1 MIRKQCQKYNITGA
15 ALAEILNRELT
26 DLFIWYRKYRNVPEV
41 QESIVSSTTEFA
53 RSLDILPLKDYPPVF
68 KWYYD
73 YLLLTQDHILTIA
86 LHLSSSAEQ
95 LTKCME
101 SILLQDMPKFRVY
114 GIAPSG
120 TDTSVYQSFMD
131 KDARF
136 CGVLPSSG
144 DIPKENVYFLEL
156 KPTVLK
162 DADTFQKLIRHSME
176 TAKNMAPV
184 ILTL

>member
-1 MIRKQCQKYNITGA
+1 
-15 ALAEILNRELT
+15 
-26 DLFIWYRKYRNVPEV
+26 
-41 QESIVSSTTEFA
+41 
-53 RSLDILPLKDYPPVF
+53 
-68 KWYYD
+68 
-73 YLLLTQDHILTIA
+73 
-86 LHLSSSAEQ
+86 
-95 LTKCME
+95 ME
-101 SILLQDMPKFRVY
+101 SILLQDMSKFRVY
-114 GIAPSG
+114 GIALSG

-131 KDARF
+131 KDTRF

-162 DADTFQKLIRHSME
+162 DADTFQKLIRRSME